1 MADFITPPLPKDL
14 QFWRHKAE
22 RMRRK
27 SLRFVQLDADGTR
40 AVEMLQR
47 ALDVIHDLTK
57 VHPHR
62 DEDELTIQFLGIRL
76 FNAIVTSYEMML
88 CGYYQ
93 VSLALQRDIIE
104 VGLLLDYFDFDR
116 TQIRHWREADN
127 EERKKHFKQVKIRE
141 TLDARDGQ
149 VAEERR
155 RIYEMYCE
163 YAAHPTYA
171 GNILLAPRG
180 LGEIGPFF
188 EEELL
193 RHGLFELTRQSLWA
207 ATNYLALFSHLSPPL
222 KASVDRFIHQAFEWF
237 ENNVGRL
244 KVT

>member
-1 MADFITPPLPKDL
+1 MADFIAPPLPKDL
-14 QFWRHKAE
+14 RFWRNKAE
-22 RMRRK
+22 AIRRK
-27 SLRFVQLDADGTR
+27 SLRLIRSDADC
-40 AVEMLQR
+40 AQAAALLES
-47 ALDVIHDLTK
+47 ALDVTHDLTK

-62 DEDELTIQFLGIRL
+62 DEDELTVQFLGIRL
-76 FNAIVTSYEMML
+76 FNSIVTSYQMML

-93 VSLALQRDIIE
+93 VSLALQRDIVE
-104 VGLLLDYFDFDR
+104 EGFLLDYFDHDR
-116 TQIRHWREADN
+116 AQIRRWREADN

-141 TLDARDGQ
+141 VLDARDGQ
-149 VAEERR
+149 PSGERR

-163 YAAHPTYA
+163 YAAHPTFA

-207 ATNYLALFSHLSPPL
+207 TTNYVALFADLPSPLSVS
-222 KASVDRFIHQAFEWF
+222 AETFIQQTFEWF
-237 ENNVGRL
+237 KKNAGRF
-244 KVT
+244 

>member
-1 MADFITPPLPKDL
+1 MADFIAPPLPKDL
-14 QFWRHKAE
+14 RFWHHKAE
-22 RMRRK
+22 RTRRK
-27 SLRFVQLDADGTR
+27 SLRFVQWDADC
-40 AVEMLQR
+40 AQAAEMLQR
-47 ALDVIHDLTK
+47 ALDVVHDLTK

-62 DEDELTIQFLGIRL
+62 NEDELTVQFLGIRL
-76 FNAIVTSYEMML
+76 FNSIVTSYEMML

-104 VGLLLDYFDFDR
+104 AGFLLDYFDGDR
-116 TQIRHWREADN
+116 TQIRRWREADS

-149 VAEERR
+149 PSEERR

-163 YAAHPTYA
+163 YAAHPTFA

-188 EEELL
+188 DETLL
-193 RHGLFELTRQSLWA
+193 QHGLFELTRQSLWA
-207 ATNYLALFSHLSPPL
+207 ATNYLALFSNLSQPL
-222 KASVDRFIHQAFEWF
+222 KESVDKFIHQAFEWF
-237 ENNVGRL
+237 QNNAGRF
-244 KVT
+244 

>member
-1 MADFITPPLPKDL
+1 MTDFIAPSLPKDL

-22 RMRRK
+22 RIRRR
-27 SLRFVQLDADGTR
+27 SLRFVQSDADCAQ
-40 AVEMLQR
+40 AVDMLQR

-57 VHPHR
+57 IHPHR

-76 FNAIVTSYEMML
+76 FNSIVTSYEMML
-88 CGYYQ
+88 SGYYQ
-93 VSLALQRDIIE
+93 ISLALQRDIIE
-104 VGLLLDYFDFDR
+104 AGLLLDYFDLDR
-116 TQIRHWREADN
+116 TQIRRWREADN

-141 TLDARDGQ
+141 TLDARDGRA
-149 VAEERR
+149 AEERR

-180 LGEIGPFF
+180 SGEIGPFF

-207 ATNYLALFSHLSPPL
+207 ATTYLALFFDLAPPL
-222 KASVDRFIHQAFEWF
+222 KELVDRFVHQTFEWF
-237 ENNVGRL
+237 ENNAGRF
-244 KVT
+244 